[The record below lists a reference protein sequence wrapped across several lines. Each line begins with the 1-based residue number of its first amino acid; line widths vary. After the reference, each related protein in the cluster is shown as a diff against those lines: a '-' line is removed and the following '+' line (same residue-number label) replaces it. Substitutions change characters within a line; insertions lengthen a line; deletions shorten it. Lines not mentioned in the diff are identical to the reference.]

1 MITPYNS
8 FDEKDSMGI
17 DIRH

>member
-8 FDEKDSMGI
+8 FDKKDSMGI